1 MPLAGTLVHGEDMT
15 AGDEGFDDFYKTSF
29 DKVVSAVAAFGA
41 DPDEAFDIAQDAF
54 ARALVRWNRLRGEP
68 WAEGWVMTTAMNLCR
83 KRGRRLQRRF
93 RGDETS
99 PTYQETD
106 LVHAELILAI
116 RRLPVRQREA
126 VVLFYLA
133 DRPVSQVAELMKISE
148 GAVKAH
154 LSQARAKLRTRLEP
168 RDA

>member
-1 MPLAGTLVHGEDMT
+1 MT
-15 AGDEGFDDFYKTSF
+15 ADETGFDDFYRSSF
-29 DKVVSAVAAFGA
+29 DKVASAVAAFGA
-41 DPDEAFDIAQDAF
+41 GSDDAFDITQDAF
-54 ARALVRWNRLRGEP
+54 ARALLRWSRLRDVP

-83 KRGRRLQRRF
+83 KRGRRLQRAF
-93 RGDETS
+93 RHTPDS
-99 PTYQETD
+99 APTPTQETG

-116 RRLPVRQREA
+116 RRLPPRQREA

-133 DRPVSQVAELMKISE
+133 DHPVSQVAELMRISE

-154 LSQARAKLRTRLEP
+154 LSQARAKLRLRLEA